1 MAQKRIT
8 VEQAVAKIHSGM
20 TIMFG
25 GFLANGSANRII
37 DALAKSDVKDITLIC
52 NDTAYADKGVGKL
65 FARKQV
71 KKVIASYVGANELHQ
86 QQMNANE
93 IVTELVPQ
101 GTLAERVRAG
111 GCGMGGFLT
120 PVGLGTVVEKGK
132 QKMTVDGKE
141 YLLEKPLRADLAL
154 ISASKGDE
162 SGNLVYYGTS
172 QNFNPLMAAA
182 ADLVIAEVDELVP
195 VGNIAPENVRTPNI
209 LVDFIVA

>member
-132 QKMTVDGKE
+132 QKMMVDGKE
-141 YLLEKPLRADLAL
+141 YLLENRCALTWHSSVLVRATKVA
-154 ISASKGDE
+154 ISC
-162 SGNLVYYGTS
+162 T
-172 QNFNPLMAAA
+172 MA
-182 ADLVIAEVDELVP
+182 P
-195 VGNIAPENVRTPNI
+195 VRTSI
-209 LVDFIVA
+209 R